1 MTDSAFTEFLDKWH
15 RMVEQRDLDKV
26 DDFLTEDSELC
37 SPAFWT
43 PKKGKAYVGTVL
55 RAVVSGV
62 ENFRYSGE
70 WAGDG
75 RLVLEFQGEV
85 GGVALKGIDIISLDD
100 QGRIARIEVL
110 VRPMN
115 GLAAIAEMVKAAF
128 ARPMV

>member
-1 MTDSAFTEFLDKWH
+1 MAETDFTEFLAKWH
-15 RMVEQRDLDKV
+15 HMVEQRDLARI
-26 DDFLTEDSELC
+26 DDFLTEETELC

-43 PKKGKAYVGTVL
+43 PKKGRAYVGTVL

-62 ENFRYSGE
+62 ENFRYTGE

-85 GGVALKGIDIISLDD
+85 GGVALKGIDIISLDAE
-100 QGRIARIEVL
+100 GRIARIEVL

-115 GLAAIAEMVKAAF
+115 GLAAIAEMVKGAF

>member
-1 MTDSAFTEFLDKWH
+1 MAETDFTEFLAKWH
-15 RMVEQRDLDKV
+15 HMVEQRDLARI
-26 DDFLTEDSELC
+26 DDFLTEETELC

-43 PKKGKAYVGTVL
+43 PKKGRAYVGTVL

-62 ENFRYSGE
+62 ENFRYTGE

-85 GGVALKGIDIISLDD
+85 GGVALKGIDIVSLDAE
-100 QGRIARIEVL
+100 GRIARIEVL

-115 GLAAIAEMVKAAF
+115 GLAAIAEMVKGAF
-128 ARPMV
+128 ARPTV